1 MTEEGGQQPVS
12 RRKFLRTMATGGI
25 AALLAS
31 KGLGVRPAE
40 AQGGTVDQ
48 DEEDKNR
55 QIVDMVVPTAAT
67 RDEVNLAVIA
77 KIREIRAA
85 APASTEPQAAFKIR
99 VQKRNVPVPTA
110 ANEKESISAAK
121 QLKWDGETN
130 GSFGVTTK
138 SISDTV
144 HITPNPN
151 SKIEV
156 DVYKLIRRSSMGD
169 NGDIDIDVLRGKI
182 VDKPLDLPV
191 EQKLWVTVTAVD
203 FVVAVIKD
211 NYPVES
217 ATRSF
222 TRDNSVRMPM
232 VVTPA

>member
-12 RRKFLRTMATGGI
+12 RRTFLRTLATGGI

-31 KGLGVRPAE
+31 KGIGARPAD
-40 AQGGTVDQ
+40 AQGDIVDQ
-48 DEEDKNR
+48 DEENKNR
-55 QIVDMVVPTAAT
+55 QVVDMVVPTAAT
-67 RDEVNLAVIA
+67 ADEVNLAIIS

-99 VQKRNVPVPTA
+99 VQKGEVPITA
-110 ANEKESISAAK
+110 STKESVGVAK
-121 QLKWDGETN
+121 QLKWGGETN
-130 GSFGVTTK
+130 ATFDVKTK
-138 SISDTV
+138 AVSDTV

-156 DVYKLIRRSSMGD
+156 DVYTLIRRSSMGD
-169 NGDIDIDVLRGKI
+169 NGDIDIDVLKGGI

-191 EQKLWVTVTAVD
+191 EQKLWGTVTAVD
-203 FVVAVIKD
+203 FVAAVIED
-211 NYPVES
+211 NYQVES